1 MYLHPIQETND
12 CIGMFGNNDAQ
23 MGQWDDKFCSDDT
36 SYICKGPVSSSNPE
50 PVAEKCSVQGFD
62 SFVPFRSECYWESDK
77 QLSWAE
83 AETDC
88 QQKGANLVSIL
99 GKHSK
104 YILPPFTFF
113 KCAPKSHHFENEI
126 GVK

>member
-1 MYLHPIQETND
+1 MMYLHPIQETND

-62 SFVPFRSECYWESDK
+62 SFAPFRSECYWESDR

-99 GKHSK
+99 GKH
-104 YILPPFTFF
+104 YETLYTNTTNTRLP
-113 KCAPKSHHFENEI
+113 N
-126 GVK
+126 